1 MLIDTVIINA
11 SPLIVLFKSQLVY
24 LLPQLFTEILVP
36 TSVWNEVVTSR
47 TSDAASQQLPTV
59 AWARLVVEVS
69 TVSPAIVAWNLG
81 LGESEVLSYALN
93 HPGVRAMVDDA
104 AARRC
109 ARTLGIPTLGS
120 GGALVLAKRRGLIT
134 TISSSIQALR
144 DAGLWLSGDL
154 VSLLKQQAGEDT

>member
-1 MLIDTVIINA
+1 MLIDKVVINA

-24 LLPQLFTEILVP
+24 FLPQLFTEILVP
-36 TSVWNEVVTSR
+36 TSVWNEVVTSS
-47 TSDAASQQLPTV
+47 SDAASQQLPTV
-59 AWARLVVEVS
+59 TWARLVEVS

-81 LGESEVLSYALN
+81 SGESEVLSYALN
-93 HPGVRAMVDDA
+93 HPGVRAMVDNA

-109 ARTLGIPTLGS
+109 AHTLGIPTLGS

-144 DAGLWLSGDL
+144 DAGLWLSDDL
-154 VSLLKQQAGEDT
+154 VSLLKQQAGEHT